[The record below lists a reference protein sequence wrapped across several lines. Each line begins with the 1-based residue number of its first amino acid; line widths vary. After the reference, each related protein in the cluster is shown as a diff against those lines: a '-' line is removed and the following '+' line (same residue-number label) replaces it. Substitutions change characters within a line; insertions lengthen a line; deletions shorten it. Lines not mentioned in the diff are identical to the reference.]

1 LRQLCALQH
10 GAAVAR
16 GAVPM
21 TPTLAPDRLAEA
33 ARAYAHAAA
42 ALVAHNAAE
51 PYEWDYRVSS
61 RWQDAHRQ
69 WFRQWRTIVG
79 TERLARAALLA
90 TAVELYPL
98 DT

>member
-1 LRQLCALQH
+1 
-10 GAAVAR
+10 
-16 GAVPM
+16 M

-79 TERLARAALLA
+79 TERLARAAA
-90 TAVELYPL
+90 CGRTSAAIIGTGRSSPSRRAPPA
-98 DT
+98 